1 MAVKASVQITI
12 SKVTDIYACYRYYK
26 LQSSTLAKPSKP
38 TTNPPS
44 GWSDTEPAYVSG
56 STNTLYFVDCN
67 VYSDKT
73 FSFSE
78 VSKSSSYEAAKAA
91 WNKAKNAQ
99 DTVDNLEIGGR
110 NLLLNTLTMD
120 SPWTNANKKSYK
132 YDETN
137 NIYYRPV
144 WSSVNS
150 SWTNYIAQTVTIQPN
165 TEYTISFLAKRQSE
179 DVNPTLMCRFDR
191 NEAITLVIP
200 SSGLKIDTSWK
211 KYSFTFTTHAKSSSE
226 PLRFYAYMGTGA
238 YDEDTALLIAN
249 VKLEKGNKATDWT
262 PAPEDMLPKDEAKD
276 IYTTQLEMSKT
287 NSELRLDFTKSITS
301 ATDDMQ
307 SQLNESNTQ
316 NTNKFTE
323 INRYIRFVDGKIVLG
338 EFRNELVLT
347 IQNDRVSFTQG
358 GNEVAYFSNN
368 KLYIKQAEVLTTLK
382 VGNYAFTPRND
393 GGLALRKRV
402 Q

>member
-1 MAVKASVQITI
+1 
-12 SKVTDIYACYRYYK
+12 
-26 LQSSTLAKPSKP
+26 
-38 TTNPPS
+38 
-44 GWSDTEPAYVSG
+44 
-56 STNTLYFVDCN
+56 
-67 VYSDKT
+67 
-73 FSFSE
+73 
-78 VSKSSSYEAAKAA
+78 
-91 WNKAKNAQ
+91 
-99 DTVDNLEIGGR
+99 
-110 NLLLNTLTMD
+110 MD

-150 SWTNYIAQTVTIQPN
+150 SLTNYIAQTVTIQPN

-191 NEAITLVIP
+191 NEAITFVIP

-211 KYSFTFTTHAKSSSE
+211 KYSFTFTTHAESSSE

-262 PAPEDMLPKDEAKD
+262 PAPEDMLSKDEAKD

-287 NSELRLDFTKSITS
+287 NSELRLDFTKSIAS

-307 SQLNESNTQ
+307 SKLDASN
-316 NTNKFTE
+316 NVTNQKFGE
-323 INRYIRFVDGKIVLG
+323 ISKYIRFVDGKIILG
-338 EFRNELVLT
+338 ESGSELTLT
-347 IQNDRVSFTQG
+347 VQNDRVSFQQS

-368 KLYIKQAEVLTTLK
+368 NLYIKRAEVLTTLRI
-382 VGNYAFTPRND
+382 GNYEWAPRND
-393 GGLALRKRV
+393 GGLALRKRGI
-402 Q
+402 